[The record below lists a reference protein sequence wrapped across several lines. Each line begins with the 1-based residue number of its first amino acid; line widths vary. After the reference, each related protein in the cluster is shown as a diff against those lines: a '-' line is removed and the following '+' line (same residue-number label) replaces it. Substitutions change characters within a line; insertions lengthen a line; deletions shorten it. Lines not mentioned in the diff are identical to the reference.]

1 MMRATIKEERVKIVH
16 KVFHDYTVQLTTA
29 ICTALLVATQ
39 ILSIQTLHAQE
50 DSQQKAWVNAQV
62 LNMRMEPAI
71 ESNQVGQLTYG
82 EVVEIVEV
90 DDLWS
95 KVQDEEKSG
104 WVYSPYIRPVYDAWI
119 NPEDIEAYENLD
131 RQAPVAMILHENE
144 KVEVIREEGDW
155 AYVQR
160 GAETGWTYKDY
171 LRTDEDRQAWVTA
184 EILNV
189 REAPS
194 LDSPVVTKLSRG
206 ESVYIQ
212 EEQSDWAVVNVPGGR
227 GGWVATPYLSETQ
240 ISAPALP
247 GSGGLENSDAVF
259 QNTSAFTTTSHGN
272 AILQSTFSI
281 GMSKEQVIA
290 SAGQPQQ
297 VIQLDE
303 NSDHIAGE
311 QWIYSFDGQTVYLYF
326 QHQYIIA
333 LGQGSSSAALD

>member
-1 MMRATIKEERVKIVH
+1 VKIVH
-16 KVFHDYTVQLTTA
+16 KLFQDYTGQLTTVF
-29 ICTALLVATQ
+29 CTALLVAIQ
-39 ILSIQTLHAQE
+39 ILTIQTLYAQE
-50 DSQQKAWVNAQV
+50 DSQQKAWVNAQI
-62 LNMRMEPAI
+62 LNIRMEPAI
-71 ESNQVGQLTYG
+71 ESTQVGQLSYG
-82 EVVEIVEV
+82 EVVQIIEV

-95 KVQDEEKSG
+95 KIQAEDKSG

-131 RQAPVAMILHENE
+131 RQSPVAMILHENE

-160 GAETGWTYKDY
+160 DNDAGWTYKDY

-194 LDSPVVTKLSRG
+194 LDSPVITRLSRG

-240 ISAPALP
+240 VSDPALP
-247 GSGGLENSDAVF
+247 GTGGQENSDAIF
-259 QNTSAFTTTSHGN
+259 QNMSAFASTSPGN
-272 AILQSTFSI
+272 SILQSRFSI

-290 SAGQPQQ
+290 NVGQPQRVVQ
-297 VIQLDE
+297 FDE
-303 NSDHIAGE
+303 NSDRLAGE